1 MKKPPVQVDLHAEA
15 FLYDWQDYT
24 PNELANESLIYMR
37 DMLDA
42 AIYWDMPE
50 IKFVHGKGKGIL
62 KKMVYD
68 ELMIYKNQR
77 AISHFHPAYHN
88 DDIVVVVI
96 GL

>member
-1 MKKPPVQVDLHAEA
+1 
-15 FLYDWQDYT
+15 
-24 PNELANESLIYMR
+24 
-37 DMLDA
+37 
-42 AIYWDMPE
+42 
-50 IKFVHGKGKGIL
+50 
-62 KKMVYD
+62 MVYD